1 MNLKEKDQDPNGVR
15 TSEHWI
21 IGKEITIMSTEKL
34 THPSAEEHVKR
45 FKETHIG
52 KGLSDKQ
59 IEDIC
64 TAIRSAKKVGATD
77 EVAPYY
83 RANLISA
90 LFYINVMINC
100 FTDTPPRFKKSF
112 VGHCGGLAIPGDSF
126 FQAAEL
132 HTCDPYT
139 FEDIFNKQDAIEV
152 DAESITCFIRF
163 FDKHSN
169 LLGWLWGAGAGSV
182 IGIMGGKG
190 EWKDG
195 LLVDEP

>member
-1 MNLKEKDQDPNGVR
+1 MTNE
-15 TSEHWI
+15 T
-21 IGKEITIMSTEKL
+21 ITQPTL
-34 THPSAEEHVKR
+34 EEHAQR
-45 FKETHIG
+45 FKEAHTG

-64 TAIRSAKKVGATD
+64 MAIRGAHKAGVGE

-112 VGHCGGLAIPGDSF
+112 VGHCGGIAFPGDSLF
-126 FQAAEL
+126 ESAEL

-139 FEDIFNKQDAIEV
+139 FEDIFNNQEAIEV

-169 LLGWLWGAGAGSV
+169 LLGWLWGAGAGTV
-182 IGIMGGKG
+182 IGVMGGKG

-195 LLVDEP
+195 PLVNNP